1 MFHMALFVNSFALVL
16 FVLIEDFV
24 LIMSFICLEF

>member
-1 MFHMALFVNSFALVL
+1 MFHMALFVNSFALAL